1 MMLDRRQHGQSL
13 VEFALVATVLLT
25 MLLGMVDFAF
35 AYYSQ
40 VVIKNAVAEGG
51 YYAIQHPGDTAG
63 IEAAIDAELANRQFI
78 QKVGS
83 PSISVCVADS
93 AGGGEMKTTIQVTYI
108 HHLLF
113 SYLVPSMQV
122 TLTSQTEVPQLGC

>member
-1 MMLDRRQHGQSL
+1 MLDRRQQGQSL
-13 VEFALVATVLLT
+13 VEFALIVTLLLT

-40 VVIKNAVAEGG
+40 VVIRNAVAEGG

-83 PSISVCVADS
+83 PSIVVCGTDAV
-93 AGGGEMKTTIQVTYI
+93 GGKQTSINVTYR
-108 HHLLF
+108 HNLLF

-122 TLTSQTEVPQLGC
+122 TLKSQTAVPQLGCP

>member
-1 MMLDRRQHGQSL
+1 MMLDRRQHGQSV
-13 VEFALVATVLLT
+13 VEFALIITVLLT
-25 MLLGMVDFAF
+25 MLLGMVDFAL

-40 VVIKNAVAEGG
+40 VMIKNAVAEGG

-63 IEAAIDAELANRQFI
+63 IEAAIDLELANRPFI
-78 QKVGS
+78 QKVGHPTIVVCGS
-83 PSISVCVADS
+83 DVLGAKQTSID
-93 AGGGEMKTTIQVTYI
+93 VTYT

-122 TLTSQTEVPQLGC
+122 TLTSQTVVPQLGCP

>member
-1 MMLDRRQHGQSL
+1 MLKRRQPGQSL
-13 VEFALVATVLLT
+13 VEFALILTLLLT
-25 MLLGMVDFAF
+25 MLLGMVDFAL

-63 IEAAIDAELANRQFI
+63 VIGSIDKELLNRTFI
-78 QKVGS
+78 TKNSVVVTPCIDDGVG
-83 PSISVCVADS
+83 
-93 AGGGEMKTTIQVTYI
+93 EKKTTIQATYT

-122 TLTSQTEVPQLGC
+122 TLKSQTDVPQLGCS

>member
-1 MMLDRRQHGQSL
+1 MAHRRQQGQSL
-13 VEFALVATVLLT
+13 VEFALVVTVLLT

-40 VVIKNAVAEGG
+40 VVIRNAVAEGG
-51 YYAIQHPGDTAG
+51 YYAIQHPGDSAG
-63 IEAAIDAELANRQFI
+63 IEAAIDLELANRQFI
-78 QKVGS
+78 EKVGS
-83 PSISVCVADS
+83 PTIAQCVNDS
-93 AGGGEMKTTIQVTYI
+93 AGGKKTTIQVTYI

-122 TLTSQTEVPQLGC
+122 TLKSQTEVPQLGC

>member
-1 MMLDRRQHGQSL
+1 MLHRRQQGQSV
-13 VEFALVATVLLT
+13 VEFALILTVLLT
-25 MLLGMVDFAF
+25 MLLGMVDFGL
-35 AYYSQ
+35 AYNSQ

-63 IEAAIDAELANRQFI
+63 IQAAIDLELANRPFI
-78 QKVGS
+78 EKV
-83 PSISVCVADS
+83 PTTPPQVCQDDGI
-93 AGGGEMKTTIQVTYI
+93 GGKKTTIQVEYI

-122 TLTSQTEVPQLGC
+122 TLKSQTVVPQLGCP

>member
-1 MMLDRRQHGQSL
+1 MRYQSRRGQSL
-13 VEFALVATVLLT
+13 VEFALIATVLLT

-40 VVIKNAVAEGG
+40 IVIKNAVAEGG
-51 YYAIQHPGDTAG
+51 YYAIQHPRDTAG
-63 IEAAIDAELANRQFI
+63 IEAAIDTELANRSFI
-78 QKVGS
+78 EKVG
-83 PSISVCVADS
+83 PPTIIPCGTDGV
-93 AGGGEMKTTIQVTYI
+93 GTKKTTIRVTYI

>member
-1 MMLDRRQHGQSL
+1 MLDRRQHGQSL
-13 VEFALVATVLLT
+13 VEFALIVTLLLT

-40 VVIKNAVAEGG
+40 VVIRNAVAEGG

-63 IEAAIDAELANRQFI
+63 TVTSIDKELLNRTFI
-78 QKVGS
+78 TKNSVVVTPCQDDGVG
-83 PSISVCVADS
+83 
-93 AGGGEMKTTIQVTYI
+93 GKKTTIQATYT

-122 TLTSQTEVPQLGC
+122 TLKSQTEVPQLGC

>member
-1 MMLDRRQHGQSL
+1 MLYRRQQGQSI
-13 VEFALVATVLLT
+13 VEFALIVTLLLT
-25 MLLGMVDFAF
+25 MLLGMVDFGL

-63 IEAAIDAELANRQFI
+63 AEAAIDKEMLNRPFI
-78 QKVGS
+78 TKN
-83 PSISVCVADS
+83 SIVVTACSDDGI
-93 AGGGEMKTTIQVTYI
+93 GGKETTIDATYT
-108 HHLLF
+108 HRMLF

-122 TLTSQTEVPQLGC
+122 

>member
-1 MMLDRRQHGQSL
+1 MRYQHRRGQSL
-13 VEFALVATVLLT
+13 VEFALIVTVLLT
-25 MLLGMVDFAF
+25 MLLGMVDFAL

-63 IEAAIDAELANRQFI
+63 IEAAIDLELANRQFI
-78 QKVGS
+78 EKVGPPAIAS
-83 PSISVCVADS
+83 CVDDS
-93 AGGGEMKTTIQVTYI
+93 AGGKKTTIQVTYV

>member
-1 MMLDRRQHGQSL
+1 MMLTRRQPGQSI
-13 VEFALVATVLLT
+13 VEFALVVTVLFT
-25 MLLGMVDFAF
+25 MLMGMVDFSL

-51 YYAIQHPGDTAG
+51 YYAIQHPGDTVG
-63 IEAAIDAELANRQFI
+63 IEAAIDKELANRPFI

-83 PSISVCVADS
+83 DTIVVCGTDA
-93 AGGGEMKTTIQVTYI
+93 AGGKQTSIDVTYR
-108 HHLLF
+108 HNLLF

-122 TLTSQTEVPQLGC
+122 TLKSQTVVPQLGCS